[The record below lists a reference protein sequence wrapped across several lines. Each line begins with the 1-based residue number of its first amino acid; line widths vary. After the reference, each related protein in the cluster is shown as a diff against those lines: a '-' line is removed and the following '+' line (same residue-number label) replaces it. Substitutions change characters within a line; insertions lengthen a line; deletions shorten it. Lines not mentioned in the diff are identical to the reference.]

1 MYGFFYWMGK
11 EKSMKILKVINN
23 NTVSSLDEKNRETV
37 IMGKGIGFRKKPGM
51 EVDRS
56 NIEKIFRMDTLVET
70 KRLADLLNEVPME
83 TVQLVNK
90 IVSYAKKQMKD
101 TLQASIYITLID
113 HINFALQRQEKN
125 IQFQNPLL
133 YDVKRLYKE
142 EFKISMEAVGY
153 INQTLNTD
161 FTEDEAAA
169 IALHFINARLG
180 EEMPET
186 IHITKIVQSSLKII
200 QYYFN
205 VEIEDDTIDAEYFI
219 SQIKFLAQRVV
230 SKKQLPPMNPQ
241 IEQLIREK
249 HQKFYN
255 CAKRIDEYILQ
266 EYEIKLTEGELTEL
280 TIQIER
286 IINK

>member
-1 MYGFFYWMGK
+1 
-11 EKSMKILKVINN
+11 MKILKVINN
-23 NTVSSLDEKNRETV
+23 NTVSSMDEKNRETV
-37 IMGKGIGFRKKPGM
+37 IMGKGIGFGKKPGM
-51 EVDRS
+51 KVEQTD
-56 NIEKIFRMDTLVET
+56 IEKIFRMDTHVET

-83 TVQLVNK
+83 TVQLANK
-90 IVSYAKKQMKD
+90 IVSCAKKQIKD
-101 TLQASIYITLID
+101 TLQESIYITLID
-113 HINFALQRQEKN
+113 HINFALQRQKKN
-125 IQFQNPLL
+125 IRFQNPLL

-142 EFKISMEAVGY
+142 EFKIGMEAVRY
-153 INQTLNTD
+153 MNQTLHTD

-186 IHITKIVQSSLKII
+186 IHITKIVQNSLKIV

-219 SQIKFLAQRVV
+219 SQLKFFAQRVV
-230 SKKQLPPMNPQ
+230 SKNLLPPMNPQ
-241 IEQLIREK
+241 IEAVIREK

-255 CAKRIDEYILQ
+255 CAKRIAEYILQ
-266 EYEIKLTEGELTEL
+266 EHGSRLSEGELIEL

>member
-1 MYGFFYWMGK
+1 
-11 EKSMKILKVINN
+11 MKILKVINN

-51 EVDRS
+51 EVEQS
-56 NIEKIFRMDTLVET
+56 NIEKIFRMDTHVET
-70 KRLADLLNEVPME
+70 KQLADLLNEVPME

-90 IVSYAKKQMKD
+90 IVSYAKKQITD
-101 TLQASIYITLID
+101 TLQESIYITLID

-125 IQFQNPLL
+125 IGFQNPLL

-142 EFKISMEAVGY
+142 EFKVGMEAVRY
-153 INQTLNTD
+153 MNQTLNTD

-180 EEMPET
+180 DDMPET
-186 IHITKIVQSSLKII
+186 IHITKIVQNSLKIV
-200 QYYFN
+200 QYTFN

-219 SQIKFLAQRVV
+219 SQIKFFAQRVI
-230 SKKQLPPMNPQ
+230 SKKMLAPMDAQ
-241 IEQLIREK
+241 IEAVIREK

-255 CAKRIDEYILQ
+255 CAKKIAEYIFR
-266 EYEIKLTEGELTEL
+266 EYEIKLTKGELIEL